1 MEGGKR
7 QIIPHLGGHSQV
19 RSGCNKATCATASFG
34 FTGSQKTHKITNEQ
48 RCEYAESNFCCTI
61 ALSCGVCGMLLRCC
75 NYFSSH
81 VYCRSTG
88 LFGTG
93 FRKLYRKICG
103 DVLCSIRLGIPQH
116 IEFKSFFELLA
127 RTLLVACSASQ
138 VFARHSGRALGC
150 LCHSQVLYP
159 SEVEICLE
167 PVWWTSKFS
176 LAVVF
181 KRLTI

>member
-1 MEGGKR
+1 MVIRRHVQRLVLALPALKRLTKSRMSSAGK
-7 QIIPHLGGHSQV
+7 
-19 RSGCNKATCATASFG
+19 
-34 FTGSQKTHKITNEQ
+34 
-48 RCEYAESNFCCTI
+48 YAESNFCCTI
-61 ALSCGVCGMLLRCC
+61 ALSCGVCGMLFRCC

-138 VFARHSGRALGC
+138 DFARHSGRALGC

-159 SEVEICLE
+159 SEVEICVE
-167 PVWWTSKFS
+167 PEW
-176 LAVVF
+176 
-181 KRLTI
+181 